1 MLDVRDLEV
10 TVLIARHGSFA
21 KAARAL
27 NITVPAVSKRLAGF
41 ETRLGVRLFDR
52 STRRVAPTTDG
63 EAIIAEAR
71 EVLDRMADME
81 ALATR
86 RQRAPTGHLR
96 VNGTQGFGRRVLAP
110 LLSEFA
116 RTHADIT
123 IDLTLTQGLPLG
135 PEVTFDLA
143 VRLGKPADE
152 NLVAK
157 KLAANERVLV
167 AAPRYLKKAGMPKSV
182 ADLAKHRCLAV
193 REGNS
198 DFATWS
204 LEGPTGMEKVRVA
217 PQLASNDGESVV
229 GWALDGHG
237 ILLRSAW
244 DIAPLIREKRLTRV
258 LPTYAMPADVYAM
271 YINRRFLPPRVD
283 ALINFLTERL
293 AGKTQSK

>member
-1 MLDVRDLEV
+1 MLEIRDLEV

-27 NITVPAVSKRLAGF
+27 NVTVPAVSKRLAAF
-41 ETRLGVRLFDR
+41 ETKLGVRLFDR

-71 EVLDRMADME
+71 EVLDRMNDME
-81 ALATR
+81 TLATR
-86 RQRAPTGHLR
+86 RRSAPAGHLR
-96 VNGTQGFGRRVLAP
+96 INSTQGFGRRVLAP

-123 IDLTLTQGLPLG
+123 IDLTLTQGLPVG
-135 PEVTFDLA
+135 PEVVFDLA
-143 VRLGKPADE
+143 VRLGKPEDE
-152 NLVAK
+152 NFVTK
-157 KLAANERVLV
+157 KLATNERVLV
-167 AAPRYLKKAGMPKSV
+167 AAPRYLKQAGMPKNV
-182 ADLAKHRCLAV
+182 AELAKHRCIAV

-198 DFATWS
+198 DFATWA
-204 LEGPTGMEKVRVA
+204 LEGPTGIEKVRVA

-244 DIAPLIREKRLTRV
+244 DIAPLIHAKRLTRI
-258 LPTYAMPADVYAM
+258 LPTYAAPAHVYALHV
-271 YINRRFLPPRVD
+271 NRRFLPPRVES
-283 ALINFLTERL
+283 LIDFLSTRL
-293 AGKTQSK
+293 ANPQ